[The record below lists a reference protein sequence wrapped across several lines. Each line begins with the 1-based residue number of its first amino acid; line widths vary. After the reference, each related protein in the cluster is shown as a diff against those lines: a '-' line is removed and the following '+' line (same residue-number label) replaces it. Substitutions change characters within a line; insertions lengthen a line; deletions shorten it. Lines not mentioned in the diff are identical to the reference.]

1 MLFVIRIIAIINSR
15 SIIRVISTVP
25 EKTIRIN
32 RVIEAIGIR
41 TLAEIIIIYW
51 KIIKIIEIIR
61 RADSLITSILECLN
75 ETVLKTIRIIS

>member
-41 TLAEIIIIYW
+41 TLAEIIIIY
-51 KIIKIIEIIR
+51 
-61 RADSLITSILECLN
+61 
-75 ETVLKTIRIIS
+75 